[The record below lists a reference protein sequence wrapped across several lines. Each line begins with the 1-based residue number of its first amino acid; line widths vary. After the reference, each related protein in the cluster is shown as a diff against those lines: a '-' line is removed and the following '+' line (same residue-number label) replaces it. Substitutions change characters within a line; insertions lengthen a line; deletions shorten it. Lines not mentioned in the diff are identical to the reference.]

1 MNLIKLVFST
11 LILVSFSTASYSTD
25 HFTESFT
32 NGPSDFYTGNHTY
45 NSGLVWELVTV
56 KGEAAA
62 YSVGG
67 IGSAALF
74 QANSTSSIISPSVN
88 TAGTITFQ
96 YREKNDIGG
105 GSFTVQ
111 KSVSGGAFVTIATQN
126 FSGTTYQTFNFTIND
141 NSNDIRIKIVASNP
155 STYLIVDELTITALS
170 TEPELNVSPISLSGF
185 NYIEGSGPS
194 SQQTYNLSGS
204 FLTGYPG
211 NITANAPTNY
221 EISLS
226 SGSGF
231 ASSLNIPYTSA
242 TLSSTIIYVRL
253 KAGLS
258 AGTYNSETISHSG
271 GGAST
276 VNVTCSGSVSEI
288 PPPALV
294 VNPSTLNVFTYVIGN
309 GPSAYQSFVLSGT
322 YLTGYP
328 SNITVSAPTNYEI
341 SLSSGSGYTTNLNIP
356 YSSAT
361 LNSTTVYVRLEA
373 GLVIAN
379 YNSEIIAVNGG
390 GAPEKTVTCNGSV
403 TDAPPAL
410 LSASPSTLSGFSYI
424 VGSGPSG
431 EQSYNLSGTNLTGYP
446 ANIIV
451 TAPTNYE
458 ISLSSGSGYTTSL
471 NIPYTSS
478 TLNSTTIFVRLK
490 ANLIVGTYN
499 SQFITNSGGGAT
511 DVDVACNGY
520 VSEESEDPCLAED
533 FSGFT
538 SGTHASPATTDISGS
553 LDTYTQTSGWTGLK
567 IYSAGGEIKLGTSS
581 ANGYIITPTIDLSD
595 GGSLSFDYSK
605 WASDV
610 SVVQVYHASDGVN
623 FVQIGSDITPET
635 DFQNV
640 SIEIFGGTATSKI
653 KIGTNV
659 KRAFLDN
666 IEVFCGGSAPTPLLS
681 VTPTSLSGFN
691 YVEGSGPSSEQSFS
705 LSGSDLNGSDV
716 TITPSTSYEIS
727 LTSGAGFQSTPIT
740 LSSFNGNSTTI
751 YIRLKVG
758 LEFGIYN
765 LELITVSGGGASE
778 VTVTC
783 SGYVEELITP
793 ELFVNLSE
801 LTGFNY
807 VEGSGPSSEQSF
819 SLSGTDL
826 NGSDVIINP
835 STSYEISLTSGAGF
849 QSTPITLSSFNGNS
863 TTIYIRLKVG
873 LEFGI
878 YNLELITVSGGGAS
892 EVTVTCSGYVEV
904 LLTPELFVNP
914 AILEGFSYLWGEGPS
929 VEQSFEITGDNL
941 NDDQLTITPPENYEI
956 SLSQETD
963 YQSDPII
970 FNSFSGDATTIF
982 VRLKSGLEIGEY
994 NSEIINISGS
1004 GASDVT
1010 VICNG
1015 YVDINENI
1023 SFFNFSD
1030 NCIIY
1035 PIPFSDVLH
1044 IIFNDLN
1051 NNKVYIEIYDVLG
1064 KVIYNDTF
1072 CIKSES
1078 TITTINLSNLN
1089 TGIYFLKY
1097 KNGKDTFVKKIEKR

>member
-1 MNLIKLVFST
+1 
-11 LILVSFSTASYSTD
+11 
-25 HFTESFT
+25 
-32 NGPSDFYTGNHTY
+32 
-45 NSGLVWELVTV
+45 
-56 KGEAAA
+56 
-62 YSVGG
+62 
-67 IGSAALF
+67 
-74 QANSTSSIISPSVN
+74 
-88 TAGTITFQ
+88 
-96 YREKNDIGG
+96 
-105 GSFTVQ
+105 
-111 KSVSGGAFVTIATQN
+111 SGGAFVTIATQN

-170 TEPELNVSPISLSGF
+170 TEPELNVSPASLSGF
-185 NYIEGSGPS
+185 IYIEGSGPS
-194 SQQTYNLSGS
+194 SEQTYNLSGS

-211 NITANAPTNY
+211 DITANAPTNY

-242 TLSSTIIYVRL
+242 TLSTTVIYVRL

-271 GGAST
+271 GAAST

-294 VNPSTLNVFTYVIGN
+294 VNPSTLNGFTYVIGN
-309 GPSAYQSFVLSGT
+309 GPSAFQSFVLSGT

-361 LNSTTVYVRLEA
+361 LNSTTIYVRLVA
-373 GLVIAN
+373 GLVTEN
-379 YNSEIIAVNGG
+379 YNSETITVNGG
-390 GAPEKTVTCNGSV
+390 GAPEQTVTCNGSV
-403 TDAPPAL
+403 TDVPPAI
-410 LSASPSTLSGFSYI
+410 LSINPSILSGFSYT

-458 ISLSSGSGYTTSL
+458 ISLSSGNGYTTSL
-471 NIPYTSS
+471 NIPYSS
-478 TLNSTTIFVRLK
+478 VTLNSTTIFVRLK
-490 ANLIVGTYN
+490 ADLIVGTYN
-499 SQFITNSGGGAT
+499 FEFITNSGGGAT
-511 DVDVACNGY
+511 DVDVTCNGY
-520 VSEESEDPCLAED
+520 VLEESEDPCLAED

-538 SGTHASPATTDISGS
+538 SGTHESPATTDISGS
-553 LDTYTQTSGWTGLK
+553 LDTYTQTNGWTGLK
-567 IYSAGGEIKLGTSS
+567 IYSAGGEIKLGTAS

-605 WASDV
+605 WASDA
-610 SVVQVYHASDGVN
+610 SVVQVFHASDGVN
-623 FVQIGSDITPET
+623 FVQVGSDITPET

-640 SIEIFGGTATSKI
+640 SLEISEGTASSKI

-659 KRAFLDN
+659 KRAYLDN

-681 VTPTSLSGFN
+681 VTPNSLSGFN
-691 YVEGSGPSSEQSFS
+691 YIEGSGPSSEQSFA
-705 LSGSDLNGSDV
+705 LSGTDMNGTDV

-727 LTSGAGFQSTPIT
+727 LTSGTGFQSTPIT
-740 LSSFNGNSTTI
+740 LSSFNGNTTTI
-751 YIRLKVG
+751 YIRLKAG
-758 LEFGIYN
+758 LQFGIYN
-765 LELITVSGGGASE
+765 LELITISGGGASE
-778 VTVTC
+778 VIVTC
-783 SGYVEELITP
+783 NGYVEELLTP
-793 ELFVNLSE
+793 ELSANPSE
-801 LTGFNY
+801 LSGFDY
-807 VEGSGPSSEQSF
+807 IEGSGPSSEQSF

-826 NGSDVIINP
+826 NGTDVTITP
-835 STSYEISLTSGAGF
+835 STSYEISLTSGTGF
-849 QSTPITLSSFNGNS
+849 QSTPITLSSFNGNT
-863 TTIYIRLKVG
+863 TTIYIRLKAG
-873 LEFGI
+873 LQFGI
-878 YNLELITVSGGGAS
+878 YNLELITISGGGAS
-892 EVTVTCSGYVEV
+892 DITVGCSGYVEE

-914 AILEGFSYLWGEGPS
+914 ATLEGFTYLWGEGPS
-929 VEQSFEITGDNL
+929 VEQSFVLSGSNL
-941 NDDQLTITPPENYEI
+941 NDDQLTLTPPANYEI
-956 SLSQETD
+956 SLSQETG

-970 FNSFSGDATTIF
+970 FNSFSGDATTIY

-994 NSEIINISGS
+994 NSEMINISGS

-1023 SFFNFSD
+1023 LLFNSSD

-1035 PIPFSDVLH
+1035 PIPFSDILN
-1044 IIFNDLN
+1044 ISFNELN
-1051 NNKVYIEIYDVLG
+1051 NNKVFIEIYDVLG
-1064 KVIYNDTF
+1064 KVIYHNTF
-1072 CIKSES
+1072 SIKSERLE
-1078 TITTINLSNLN
+1078 TAIDLHNLN
-1089 TGIYFLKY
+1089 TGIYFLRY
-1097 KNGKDTFVKKIEKR
+1097 KNGNDTFVKKIEKR